1 MSRKFVHEQAYRNI
15 KDIQAHLAD
24 RLIVICG
31 AGAIGSNLTDILARQ
46 GCSKIRVI
54 DFDRAD
60 ASNIGTQLY
69 GESDDGAK
77 KVAALKSRIFRDTGV
92 EIEAIDKRLE
102 KENAKKLL
110 KDATIVVDAFDNSE
124 SRKRIRDFCDPC
136 IACIHAGMFEG
147 YAEVVWNDDYKVP
160 ADAPDAVDAC
170 EQPLAR
176 NMTIMCVA
184 VLAEEIMDFLLEKR
198 PRYKSWS
205 ITLKDLKI
213 SEY

>member
-54 DFDRAD
+54 DFDRVD
-60 ASNIGTQLY
+60 ITNVGGQLF

-77 KVAALKSRIFRDTGV
+77 KVAALKARIFRDTGV
-92 EIEAIDKRLE
+92 EIDAIDKRMDE
-102 KENAKKLL
+102 SNVSKLVKGASL
-110 KDATIVVDAFDNSE
+110 IVDAFDNSASRRILKE
-124 SRKRIRDFCDPC
+124 SDYT
-136 IACIHAGMFEG
+136 AHCIHAGMFEG
-147 YAEVVWNDDYKVP
+147 YAEVVWNSRYKVP

-176 NMTIMCVA
+176 NMTILCVA